1 MKIDYSGIIFDKFII
16 YDIWG
21 SVLYIVNINGDVFFV
36 KKNKV
41 IWLKLNGE
49 KEILFIL

>member
-21 SVLYIVNINGDVFFV
+21 SVLYIVNINGDVFL
-36 KKNKV
+36 
-41 IWLKLNGE
+41 LKRI
-49 KEILFIL
+49 K